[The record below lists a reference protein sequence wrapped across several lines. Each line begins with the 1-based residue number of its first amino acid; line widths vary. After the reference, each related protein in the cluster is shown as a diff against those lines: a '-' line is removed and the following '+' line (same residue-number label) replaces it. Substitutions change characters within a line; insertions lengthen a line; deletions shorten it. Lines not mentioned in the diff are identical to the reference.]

1 MTQLRPMMLDEFQL
15 RNYSPTTLRNC
26 IHAIEDFARYFGR
39 SPYRLGPEHIRQY
52 QVHLFR
58 ERKLSAGMGKGR
70 TATLRFLLV
79 KSLKRPY
86 RSGPFQ
92 RNVLSTVR
100 HERDKASNCEQQF
113 GDCLHRFAQFER
125 IFRHKTNT

>member
-1 MTQLRPMMLDEFQL
+1 MLDEFQR
-15 RNYSPTTLRNC
+15 RNYSPNTVRTC
-26 IHAIEDFARYFGR
+26 IHAIEDFATNFGR

-58 ERKLSAGMGKGR
+58 ERKLSAGMGEGR

-86 RSGPFQ
+86 IHDQIPFPKRQ
-92 RNVLSTVR
+92 RPLPAVR
-100 HERDKASNCEQQF
+100 HVSRQF
-113 GDCLHRFAQFER
+113 RMKCRSESQFCAVA
-125 IFRHKTNT
+125 